1 MPSRQVI
8 AKELAGVFKVI
19 AHPDRIRLIE
29 ELRDSE
35 QDVNTLAATLDLAGA
50 RVSQHLALLRAH
62 RIVEERR
69 EGRHHFYRLV
79 QPEFAR
85 WIVDGLD
92 FLAARDQT
100 VSASR
105 IDKAREL
112 WTAPPTGSAAQG
124 DA

>member
-29 ELRDSE
+29 ELRDAE
-35 QDVNTLAATLDLAGA
+35 QDVNTLAGALDLAGA

-62 RIVEERR
+62 RVVAERR

-79 QPEFAR
+79 QPQFAQ
-85 WIVDGLD
+85 WIVNGLD

-100 VSASR
+100 ISASR
-105 IDKAREL
+105 IDQAREL
-112 WTAPPTGSAAQG
+112 WTAPLDESRPPG
-124 DA
+124 DV

>member
-29 ELRDSE
+29 ELR
-35 QDVNTLAATLDLAGA
+35 DLAGA